1 MTGRLKNTSRLN
13 KSSFYTYTL
22 KPNGAA
28 VYINSCALIVTRHK
42 LKTWT
47 SFILP
52 HRSKWPKCIQ
62 MRRKKFRVSKPP
74 CISLKT
80 KTTAS
85 FYHLLDCLDCLSF
98 FFFFFLFYCMIIFR
112 EMNWTHRNTFLTL
125 YSRGMLRVTDGAF
138 FMDKILTY
146 LPYIIFDGS
155 STTPTG
161 DAQLNQHQ
169 KIEHL
174 YLYNIQWLWTRADYS
189 WKTIFH
195 GYHLRHLLSGW

>member
-1 MTGRLKNTSRLN
+1 MHSNAQKKISCFKTAMHFTENKN
-13 KSSFYTYTL
+13 
-22 KPNGAA
+22 
-28 VYINSCALIVTRHK
+28 NSELLSPAWLPRFSLI
-42 LKTWT
+42 
-47 SFILP
+47 
-52 HRSKWPKCIQ
+52 
-62 MRRKKFRVSKPP
+62 
-74 CISLKT
+74 
-80 KTTAS
+80 
-85 FYHLLDCLDCLSF
+85 F
-98 FFFFFLFYCMIIFR
+98 FLFFLFYCMIIFR
-112 EMNWTHRNTFLTL
+112 EMNWTHRNTFSNL